1 MNELE
6 NNEAVRAE
14 RAPVDRVLLIDGDN
28 DPHLPPEFPLT
39 QFTLVRVFLRP
50 GATMPR
56 GLERRLGTLP
66 FCVSVVSPKGG
77 RNAADFVMSLHA
89 GMLHSALPMHV
100 AFTLVT
106 HDKSLAA
113 MAQELQ
119 RIGRHAELWTSHPER
134 GGGER
139 GGERGGRRRTPS
151 SRGGSASVARG
162 APAAEGGAPKVP
174 SSRRRRGGGGRKPRS
189 AAASAAA
196 EPVPVV
202 AGVEPVAARPRP
214 GKEKSL
220 PDAAAAYARRL
231 GGMKNPPAKLKALLN
246 DITNRAGSFGHTADA
261 ILSELKASGALTVDP
276 DGRVHL
282 RV

>member
-134 GGGER
+134 GGG
-139 GGERGGRRRTPS
+139 
-151 SRGGSASVARG
+151 
-162 APAAEGGAPKVP
+162 
-174 SSRRRRGGGGRKPRS
+174 GRKPRS